1 MNYWKY
7 HHPRHNVFT
16 WLTALLAIT
25 GAVLLYFI
33 HKDTLFWQLN
43 QRHFYPGDPF
53 FAYFTHVGDGLVMLA
68 LGVVLL
74 GLGKRKLGVM
84 LLLSFLLSGLTVQIS
99 KKYMPEPRPGRYFP
113 EINAIHKVYDMPLT
127 GNNSFPSGHTTTAF
141 AMFSMLA
148 LTNQYRRWQLCFFV
162 LALLVGYSR
171 IYLGHHFFKDVYA
184 GSLCGFI
191 SSLLI
196 LWLFR
201 NKEFDEKPLISY

>member
-16 WLTALLAIT
+16 WLMILLTIT
-25 GAVLLYFI
+25 GAVLLYNI

-43 QRHFYPGDPF
+43 QRHSYPGDLF

-68 LGVVLL
+68 LGIVLL

-84 LLLSFLLSGLTVQIS
+84 LFLSFILSGLIVQIS
-99 KKYMPEPRPGRYFP
+99 KRSIPEPRPGRYFP
-113 EINAIHKVYDMPLT
+113 QINAIHKVNDMPLT

-148 LTNQYRRWQLCFFV
+148 LTSRYRRLQMGYFL

-171 IYLGHHFFKDVYA
+171 IYLGHHFFKDVYVGA
-184 GSLCGFI
+184 IVGYL
-191 SSLLI
+191 SSLMT
-196 LWLFR
+196 LWIFR
-201 NKEFDEKPLISY
+201 NKMLYNDRV

>member
-16 WLTALLAIT
+16 WLMILLTIT
-25 GAVLLYFI
+25 GAVLLYSI

-43 QRHFYPGDPF
+43 QRHSYPGDLF

-68 LGVVLL
+68 LGVVFL

-84 LLLSFLLSGLTVQIS
+84 LLLSFLLSGLIVQIS
-99 KKYMPEPRPGRYFP
+99 KRYAAEPRPGRYFP
-113 EINAIHKVYDMPLT
+113 QINAIHKVDDMPLT

-148 LTNQYRRWQLCFFV
+148 LTSRYKRLQMGYFL

-184 GSLCGFI
+184 GAIVGYL
-191 SSLLI
+191 SSLMI
-196 LWLFR
+196 LWIFR
-201 NKEFDEKPLISY
+201 NKMLYNDRV